1 MGMMAAKHT
10 DLVVG
15 MDMHMIQ
22 PPAPAPPVM
31 VPHPVAGMI
40 MDPADYSPG
49 ACTVFINGL
58 PRARAGTMCMMSPPH
73 MALDGGQI
81 GGRRTL
87 YCGMARNG
95 PLVSDGAIYTHARGR
110 DIAGVPCGGLRVDQ

>member
-22 PPAPAPPVM
+22 PPPPAPPVM

-40 MDPADYSPG
+40 MDPSDYSG
-49 ACTVFINGL
+49 APARCSSTAC
-58 PRARAGTMCMMSPPH
+58 RARA
-73 MALDGGQI
+73 
-81 GGRRTL
+81 
-87 YCGMARNG
+87 
-95 PLVSDGAIYTHARGR
+95 RGR
-110 DIAGVPCGGLRVDQ
+110 CA